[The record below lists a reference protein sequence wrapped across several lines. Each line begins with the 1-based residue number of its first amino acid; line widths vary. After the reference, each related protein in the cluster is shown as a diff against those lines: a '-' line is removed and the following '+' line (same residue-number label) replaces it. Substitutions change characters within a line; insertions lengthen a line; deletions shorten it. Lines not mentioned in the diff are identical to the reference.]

1 MSSTSICWRFE
12 WPWVPLIGDLGRY
25 AENDRHHPLTLFM
38 NTRIDIKSVLPGL
51 GVGVLFTLGVTE
63 DTARAVEGY
72 EAIGH
77 LTYTVFDNSVK
88 PTGKRIIMFDVKV
101 GKTWHVRTEPVIECK
116 NGIAFQEGFSDTN
129 NCIWSLTA
137 FEAAYKPSD
146 SPFQDLRSELKNS
159 MRGDVY
165 FTNAPPKLP
174 GWAARSS
181 SKATS
186 GHPVNN
192 AAIASVLNGKYP
204 PMDPSY
210 AGFLWFAF
218 TPPSAQGDGT
228 NQMLLEIWDE
238 GNPHQARFRRARWTQ
253 FAESP
258 KLVSSAVYN
267 WVGKAFLPDGTVA
280 TIPASDVPQPL
291 GMAARY
297 EVESTTNLS
306 GLMLPS
312 KLKLT
317 RYATVAAKDGKP
329 RVLTTDVAVVT
340 SVRLLSA
347 NESLAANLPGR
358 TYVSDYRVSARGL
371 NGKPTSYILDGG
383 CFPP

>member
-77 LTYTVFDNSVK
+77 LTYTVFDDSVK

-181 SKATS
+181 SKATFW
-186 GHPVNN
+186 
-192 AAIASVLNGKYP
+192 A
-204 PMDPSY
+204 PSQQRRY
-210 AGFLWFAF
+210 
-218 TPPSAQGDGT
+218 SQR
-228 NQMLLEIWDE
+228 LEW
-238 GNPHQARFRRARWTQ
+238 Q
-253 FAESP
+253 
-258 KLVSSAVYN
+258 V
-267 WVGKAFLPDGTVA
+267 
-280 TIPASDVPQPL
+280 
-291 GMAARY
+291 
-297 EVESTTNLS
+297 
-306 GLMLPS
+306 
-312 KLKLT
+312 
-317 RYATVAAKDGKP
+317 
-329 RVLTTDVAVVT
+329 
-340 SVRLLSA
+340 SA
-347 NESLAANLPGR
+347 NGPLLCRVPLVCVYSPQRSRRWNKPNVVGNLG
-358 TYVSDYRVSARGL
+358 
-371 NGKPTSYILDGG
+371 
-383 CFPP
+383 